1 MTKRTVLA
9 LTFAALATVAAAEGY
24 KLGYGEGEIDP
35 QLANAA
41 VRTNNAVIVDGM
53 FYEVGYGEGQV
64 DPRLAAAIKH

>member
-1 MTKRTVLA
+1 MTKQAVLA
-9 LTFAALATVAAAEGY
+9 LTFAVLATAAVAGGY

-41 VRTNNAVIVDGM
+41 VRSNNAIIVDGV
-53 FYEVGYGEGQV
+53 FFEVGYGEGQV